1 MAAAITPKAT
11 RLNRLLPA
19 GMAKP
24 GNVLQGPPQ
33 EPIMDATL
41 TGRERNFGEDEIIVS
56 KTDLKGRLIYANRMF
71 MGIADLTLK
80 QTIGKPHSLIRHPHM
95 PRCVFKLLWERIQ
108 SGRELFAYVMNRSMN
123 GDHYWVIAHVTP
135 SYGADGQISG
145 YHSSRRVAKKSVL
158 DTVIAPLYA
167 ELLAIEE
174 SHANRKDGMNA
185 AYAALNDKLTAKGT
199 DYDRFIFSL

>member
-1 MAAAITPKAT
+1 
-11 RLNRLLPA
+11 
-19 GMAKP
+19 
-24 GNVLQGPPQ
+24 
-33 EPIMDATL
+33 MDTTL
-41 TGRERNFGEDEIIVS
+41 TGRERNFGDDEIIVS

-80 QTIGKPHSLIRHPHM
+80 QTIGKPHCLIRHPHM
-95 PRCVFKLLWERIQ
+95 PRCIFKLLWERIQ

-135 SYGADGQISG
+135 SYGADGQVSG
-145 YHSSRRVAKKSVL
+145 YHSSRRVAKRSTL
-158 DTVIAPLYA
+158 ETIIAPLYA

-174 SHANRKDGMNA
+174 NHANRKEGMNA
-185 AYAALNDKLTAKGT
+185 AYAALNDKLKAKGT